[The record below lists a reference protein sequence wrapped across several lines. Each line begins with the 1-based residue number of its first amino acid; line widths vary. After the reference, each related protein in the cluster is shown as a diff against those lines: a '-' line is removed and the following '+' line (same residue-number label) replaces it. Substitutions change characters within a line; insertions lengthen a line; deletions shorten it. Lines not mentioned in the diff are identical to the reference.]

1 MATSKDQT
9 LQSSTD
15 VEKKVNEDVEYR
27 VCSLE
32 EFLNKL
38 SDCDDDG
45 FAQPEDYITYTVP
58 VVEEAMPV
66 YTHEDDNNDAS
77 TQWKEG
83 DISKLLKELPNCVKN
98 VECFPKDYVPAK
110 TRKQPAAILDD
121 KIPIFLDEK
130 YFKFRDNPNDK
141 QPNPMSLELG
151 KGSMGQQFLTVFNDS
166 DSDEDNSSVKFETT
180 NCRTALKED
189 KPVNNITP
197 QRQYYNPFELY
208 TKKRGKNNKN
218 SHKKNH
224 NQNDAASEV
233 KNRS

>member
-1 MATSKDQT
+1 MASSKDQT
-9 LQSSTD
+9 LQSSTEE
-15 VEKKVNEDVEYR
+15 EKKVNDDVEYR

-38 SDCDDDG
+38 SDCDDEG
-45 FAQPEDYITYTVP
+45 FAPPEDYVSYTVP
-58 VVEEAMPV
+58 VAEEAMAA
-66 YTHEDDNNDAS
+66 YTFEQDNDDAS

-98 VECFPKDYVPAK
+98 VECFPNDYVPTK

-130 YFKFRDNPNDK
+130 YFKFRDNPNGN
-141 QPNPMSLELG
+141 QLNPMLLDLDKCS
-151 KGSMGQQFLTVFNDS
+151 SGQQFLTVFS
-166 DSDEDNSSVKFETT
+166 DSDEDNNSVKLETT
-180 NCRTALKED
+180 NYRTALKED
-189 KPVNNITP
+189 EPVNNIAQ

-208 TKKRGKNNKN
+208 TKKRGKNNEN
-218 SHKKNH
+218 THKKDH
-224 NQNDAASEV
+224 NQNDAAIDV

>member
-1 MATSKDQT
+1 MASSKDQT
-9 LQSSTD
+9 LQSSTEK
-15 VEKKVNEDVEYR
+15 EKKVNDDVEYR

-38 SDCDDDG
+38 SDCDDEG
-45 FAQPEDYITYTVP
+45 FAPPEDYVSYTVP
-58 VVEEAMPV
+58 VVEEEMPA
-66 YTHEDDNNDAS
+66 YTYEQDNNDAS

-98 VECFPKDYVPAK
+98 AERFPEDYVPVK
-110 TRKQPAAILDD
+110 TRQQPAVIFDD

-130 YFKFRDNPNDK
+130 YFKFRDNPNEK
-141 QPNPMSLELG
+141 QSNQMLLDLG
-151 KGSMGQQFLTVFNDS
+151 KDSTGQQFLTVFS
-166 DSDEDNSSVKFETT
+166 DSDEDNNSVKFDTT
-180 NCRTALKED
+180 NRRTSTVKED
-189 KPVNNITP
+189 KPVNNIAH
-197 QRQYYNPFELY
+197 QRKYYNPFELY

-218 SHKKNH
+218 THKKDH